1 MSDTV
6 KAQRA
11 GAQQSAAA
19 LPQGD
24 SRNYVSE
31 DLTGGPYPDF
41 PAFEYA
47 AGLFTSPDPKTV
59 VAPDGTEYRF
69 LANEGILCH
78 VGELEFQG
86 SVEGAAEKPDYP
98 GASSR
103 AGMFAVKGDVE
114 QNILIRVF
122 PDSEWY
128 GIYRKASLPE
138 LDVSVDNCSRMVFVS
153 LRQLYSAPDEQL
165 FRGNGITDPEE
176 IRAFLSDLRAQP
188 DPIEAGLYDLITQ
201 EDGRLLNCYEP
212 GAICCFFDEEPLVFV
227 PLYVTSYNDLAW
239 SVRLDGAA
247 HVLPERWR
255 ALLDPCDPS
264 QLVLFHTAADRFHR
278 AMGEDSPI
286 LYIRCEDTSAPAA
299 EP

>member
-1 MSDTV
+1 MLALIQRIAEGKVTSEGEVLASCGKGLLILLGVTCEDT
-6 KAQRA
+6 
-11 GAQQSAAA
+11 
-19 LPQGD
+19 
-24 SRNYVSE
+24 E
-31 DLTGGPYPDF
+31 
-41 PAFEYA
+41 
-47 AGLFTSPDPKTV
+47 
-59 VAPDGTEYRF
+59 
-69 LANEGILCH
+69 
-78 VGELEFQG
+78 
-86 SVEGAAEKPDYP
+86 
-98 GASSR
+98 
-103 AGMFAVKGDVE
+103 
-114 QNILIRVF
+114 
-122 PDSEWY
+122 
-128 GIYRKASLPE
+128 
-138 LDVSVDNCSRMVFVS
+138 
-153 LRQLYSAPDEQL
+153 
-165 FRGNGITDPEE
+165 
-176 IRAFLSDLRAQP
+176 
-188 DPIEAGLYDLITQ
+188 